1 MRRVLIAIAALTG
14 PGVVAAAQVGEGDM
28 SHVPTIWE
36 LRAMVGPHDS
46 VIVTFTITV
55 GADHKWTMALPEHDP
70 IPMRIVTTGGD
81 STVAE
86 AGPYPSV
93 LRKGETVNA
102 RYVAHFHGDEVS

>member
-1 MRRVLIAIAALTG
+1 MRRLLIAIAALTG
-14 PGVVAAAQVGEGDM
+14 PSVAAAQT
-28 SHVPTIWE
+28 PTTWE
-36 LRAMVGPHDS
+36 LRAMVGAHDS

-55 GADHKWTMALPEHDP
+55 GADGKWTTALPEHDP
-70 IPMRIVTTGGD
+70 IPMRIVASGGD

-102 RYVAHFHGDEVS
+102 RRCCRPRWRRCASE